1 MLYLITIKGTDLYK
15 ANITDEN
22 ILICPRHGWKFD
34 LSNKG
39 ISQSSDNSINALKS
53 KVDGGQVVI
62 LQRFKQE
69 FL

>member
-1 MLYLITIKGTDLYK
+1 MRTYAKQIL
-15 ANITDEN
+15 TDEN
-22 ILICPRHGWKFD
+22 ILICPRHGWKYD

-39 ISQSSDNSINALKS
+39 INQSSDKSINAFKS

-62 LQRFKQE
+62 LQQFKQE